1 MKIKALA
8 IGLMFA
14 ALPVLAA
21 DADGDWVGSLDTPG
35 GAVEVAFQFKVDG
48 AKLTG
53 TSIGPDGAVLELKQ
67 GKVEG
72 NKLSFS
78 MDIDFGGNVMTLNY
92 TGVVENKE
100 IKMNLDFM
108 DQPMAF
114 VLKKKAPA
122 G

>member
-14 ALPVLAA
+14 ATTAWAA
-21 DADGDWVGSLDTPG
+21 DADGNWVGSLDTPG

-48 AKLTG
+48 TKLTG
-53 TSIGPDGAVLELKQ
+53 TTVGPDGTALELKQ

-78 MDIDFGGNVMTLNY
+78 MDVDFGGQVMTLNY
-92 TGVVENKE
+92 TGVVESKE

-114 VLKKKAPA
+114 VLKKKVD
-122 G
+122 